1 MGWSP
6 LGKRT
11 MSRAAYLLLLCAS
24 MLAPV
29 TQLFAADPPAVSAD
43 LQAIY
48 ARTSTATQEAEF
60 TAIAKECS
68 LIIPDAKRSEGD
80 KAYASKL
87 FAWALNRRG
96 EVRSETAASFVKEGK
111 LSEAQ
116 QLDQLA
122 GKDFATAAKY
132 APDNWRVHHNLA
144 ISHAMQGKYD
154 EAIEQLSIVIQ
165 LKDDYPNAF
174 YNRAELYF
182 EKEQFPQAIKDYS
195 RAIEL
200 VDNDARYFN
209 GRAHARF
216 MLNSTEEA
224 IADYTQAAT
233 LETTSPAYV
242 TDLADA
248 LQSAG
253 RWEAAAERYR
263 QAVKIDKSYARA
275 YRNIA
280 WLLATCPDRRFR
292 NPNLA
297 LTAARKAIELS
308 GDQDYRA
315 LDTLAAA
322 TAATGNPTEATQL
335 MTSAMAIA
343 PPGARS
349 ELAARSAVYSKG
361 GKYVQAA
368 PKIERTVPDVTRSE
382 VRTASAEAPAKR

>member
-1 MGWSP
+1 
-6 LGKRT
+6 
-11 MSRAAYLLLLCAS
+11 MSRAAFVLLMCAS
-24 MLAPV
+24 SFSWLI
-29 TQLFAADPPAVSAD
+29 TSSTAADPPAVSAD

-48 ARTSTATQEAEF
+48 TRTNTATQEAEF
-60 TAIAKECS
+60 TAIAKDCS
-68 LIIPDAKRSEGD
+68 VIIPDSKRSEAD

-96 EVRSETAASFVKEGK
+96 EVRSETAANFVKEGK
-111 LSEAQ
+111 LPDAQ
-116 QLDQLA
+116 QLDQQA

-154 EAIEQLSIVIQ
+154 EAIEELSLVIQ

-216 MLNSTEEA
+216 MLSSTEEA

-233 LETTSPAYV
+233 LEINNAAYI

-263 QAVKIDKSYARA
+263 QAVKTDKAYARA

-297 LTAARKAIELS
+297 LTAARKAMELS

-335 MTSAMAIA
+335 MTSALAIA
-343 PPGARS
+343 PPGAQS
-349 ELAARSAVYSKG
+349 ELAARSAVYAKG

-368 PKIERTVPDVTRSE
+368 PKIERTIPDVNRSE
-382 VRTASAEAPAKR
+382 VRTASAEAPAKK

>member
-1 MGWSP
+1 
-6 LGKRT
+6 
-11 MSRAAYLLLLCAS
+11 MSRAAFVISICVGLGWFAS
-24 MLAPV
+24 SSPAS
-29 TQLFAADPPAVSAD
+29 DPPAVSAD

-48 ARTSTATQEAEF
+48 ARTNSAAQETEF
-60 TAIAKECS
+60 TAIAKDCS
-68 LIIPDAKRSEGD
+68 VIIPDMKRSEAD

-96 EVRSETAASFVKEGK
+96 EVRSESAANLVKEGK
-111 LSEAQ
+111 LADAQ

-154 EAIEQLSIVIQ
+154 EAIEELTLVIQ
-165 LKDDYPNAF
+165 LKDDYPNAH

-216 MLNSTEEA
+216 MLSSTEEA

-233 LETTSPAYV
+233 LESNNPAYL

-248 LQSAG
+248 LQSVG
-253 RWEAAAERYR
+253 RWESAAERYR
-263 QAVKIDKSYARA
+263 QAVKTDKNYARA

-292 NPNLA
+292 NPNLS

-322 TAATGNPTEATQL
+322 TAATGNPSEATQL
-335 MTSAMAIA
+335 MNNAMSIA

-349 ELAARSAVYSKG
+349 ELAARSAVYAKG
-361 GKYVQAA
+361 GKYVQAS

-382 VRTASAEAPAKR
+382 VRTASATGPAK

>member
-1 MGWSP
+1 
-6 LGKRT
+6 
-11 MSRAAYLLLLCAS
+11 MSRAAYLILMCGSILCCMS
-24 MLAPV
+24 APA
-29 TQLFAADPPAVSAD
+29 LSADPPAVSAD

-60 TAIAKECS
+60 TSIAKECS
-68 LIIPDAKRSEGD
+68 VVIPDAKRSDAD
-80 KAYASKL
+80 KAYAAKL

-96 EVRSETAASFVKEGK
+96 EVRSETAANHVKNGN
-111 LSEAQ
+111 LTDAQ
-116 QLDQLA
+116 LLDQQA

-154 EAIEQLSIVIQ
+154 EAIEELSMVIQ

-224 IADYTQAAT
+224 IADYTQAAM
-233 LETTSPAYV
+233 LETTNAGYV

-322 TAATGNPTEATQL
+322 TAATGNPTEANKL
-335 MTSAMAIA
+335 INSALAIA
-343 PPGARS
+343 PPGAQS
-349 ELAARSAVYSKG
+349 ELASRSAVYAKG

-368 PKIERTVPDVTRSE
+368 PKIERTVPDVNRSE